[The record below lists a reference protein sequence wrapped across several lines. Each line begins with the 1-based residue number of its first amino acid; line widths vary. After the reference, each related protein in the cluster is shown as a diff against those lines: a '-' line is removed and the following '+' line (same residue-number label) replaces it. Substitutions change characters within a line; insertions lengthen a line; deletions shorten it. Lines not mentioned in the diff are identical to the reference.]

1 MAWRLVLFLVIAA
14 GGIVVLQVAAAL
26 VAGGEGFLFL
36 FLGSVATALA
46 LLLASWLLMERLEGR
61 PVAALGLPL
70 DRLTVPA
77 CLRGFGLGVLL
88 MAAVVGL
95 LAVSGSLRWVADP
108 DAPLAVGSLA
118 ASLVGL
124 TAFYFVA
131 GFAEELLLRGYPLQ
145 ALAEKT
151 GGTVAI
157 VATSVVFAALHYFN
171 PGIRPDANGLG
182 ATQGLALLNIGLA
195 GGILGLAYWRTFSL
209 WFATGVHA
217 GWNWL
222 MGFAADL
229 PVSGIEPSVQGY
241 AFFDTPGWDVVVDGP
256 ALWTGGAVGPEGG
269 LAVTGVSIVAL
280 VWLASTDRLTRSLR
294 VRAMG
299 TLPDAGSP
307 PGATS
312 DAGGGGQVGT
322 REGEEA
328 GWTRTS

>member
-1 MAWRLVLFLVIAA
+1 VIAA
-14 GGIVVLQVAAAL
+14 GAFVVFQITAAL
-26 VAGGEGFLFL
+26 LVGGEGFFFVL
-36 FLGSVATALA
+36 LGSVATALA

-70 DRLTVPA
+70 DRLTFPA

-145 ALAEKT
+145 ALAEKA

-229 PVSGIEPSVQGY
+229 PVSGIEPGVAGY

-269 LAVTGVSIVAL
+269 LAVTGVSIAAL
-280 VWLASTDRLTRSLR
+280 VWLGSTDRLSRSLR

-299 TLPDAGSP
+299 TLPDAGSR
-307 PGATS
+307 PGPRS
-312 DAGGGGQVGT
+312 DAERSGPVGE
-322 REGEEA
+322 RDGEEA
-328 GWTRTS
+328 GWRRTS